1 MQFVLDSLNLTPV
14 ALGFCIVAVLIGA
27 VVKGYTGFGASML
40 WATSLSLV
48 LPPLQ
53 IVPMVLMFEVATSI
67 HLLPQVWKEVE
78 WRSLWLLLL
87 GTWLATPVGIYAL
100 ASIPAKP
107 IRIGLSVVVFIA
119 AILIWRGFSLK
130 DVPGRLA
137 TLGVGLTAGLLNGSM
152 AIVGPPVI
160 LFYFSSPVGIA
171 VGRASI
177 VTYFLGT
184 DSVGTAMFASQG
196 LISAEVLWRT
206 AIFLPVLLIGV
217 SLGARHFLGAT
228 PEAFRKVALIL
239 LIALSVALFAR
250 AVIL

>member
-1 MQFVLDSLNLTPV
+1 MQYVLDALNLTPV

-27 VVKGYTGFGASML
+27 FVKGYTGFGASML

-100 ASIPAKP
+100 ASIPANP

-130 DVPGRLA
+130 DVPGRPA
-137 TLGVGLTAGLLNGSM
+137 TFGVGLTAGLLNGSM

-206 AIFLPVLLIGV
+206 VFFLPVLLIGV
-217 SLGARHFLGAT
+217 NLGTRRFLGTT

-239 LIALSVALFAR
+239 LTALSVALFAR

>member
-1 MQFVLDSLNLTPV
+1 
-14 ALGFCIVAVLIGA
+14 
-27 VVKGYTGFGASML
+27 ML

-67 HLLPQVWKEVE
+67 HLLPQVWKEIE

-87 GTWLATPVGIYAL
+87 GTWAATPVGIYAL
-100 ASIPAKP
+100 ATIPADS
-107 IRIGLSVVVFIA
+107 IRIALAIIVFIA
-119 AILIWRGFSLK
+119 AILIWRGFTLRE
-130 DVPGRLA
+130 VPGQPA
-137 TLGVGLTAGLLNGSM
+137 TLGVGLAAGLLNGSM

-160 LFYFSSPVGIA
+160 LFYFSSPVGIT

-177 VTYFLGT
+177 ITYFLGT

-196 LISAEVLWRT
+196 LIGSEVLWRT
-206 AIFLPVLLIGV
+206 VIFLPVLLMGV
-217 SLGARHFLGAT
+217 NLGSRQFLGTT

-250 AVIL
+250 AVIV

>member
-1 MQFVLDSLNLTPV
+1 
-14 ALGFCIVAVLIGA
+14 
-27 VVKGYTGFGASML
+27 ML

-67 HLLPQVWKEVE
+67 HLLPQVWKEIE

-100 ASIPAKP
+100 ASIPANP
-107 IRIGLSVVVFIA
+107 IRIALSVVVFIA
-119 AILIWRGFSLK
+119 AILIWRAFTLQ
-130 DVPGRLA
+130 DVPGRPA

-152 AIVGPPVI
+152 AIVGPPAI

-196 LISAEVLWRT
+196 LIGSEVLWRT

-217 SLGARHFLGAT
+217 SLGTRQFLGAT
-228 PEAFRKVALIL
+228 PEAFRKVVLIL

-250 AVIL
+250 AVTL

>member
-206 AIFLPVLLIGV
+206 AIFIPVLLIGV
-217 SLGARHFLGAT
+217 SLGARRFLGTT
-228 PEAFRKVALIL
+228 PEAFRKATLIL
-239 LIALSVALFAR
+239 LTALSVALFAR
-250 AVIL
+250 AAIS

>member
-1 MQFVLDSLNLTPV
+1 MQSVLDALNLTPV

-27 VVKGYTGFGASML
+27 FVKGYTGFGASML

-100 ASIPAKP
+100 ASIPANP
-107 IRIGLSVVVFIA
+107 IRIGLSVVVFIT
-119 AILIWRGFSLK
+119 AILIWRGFTLN
-130 DVPGRLA
+130 DVPGRSA

-184 DSVGTAMFASQG
+184 DSVGTAMFAAQG

-217 SLGARHFLGAT
+217 SLGARQFLGTT

-250 AVIL
+250 SVIL

>member
-1 MQFVLDSLNLTPV
+1 MQSMLDALNLTPV
-14 ALGFCIVAVLIGA
+14 GLGFCVVAVLIGA
-27 VVKGYTGFGASML
+27 FVKGYTGFGASML

-87 GTWLATPVGIYAL
+87 GTWAATPVGIYAL
-100 ASIPAKP
+100 ASIPADP
-107 IRIGLSVVVFIA
+107 IRIALSVVVFIA
-119 AILIWRGFSLK
+119 AILIWRGFTLK
-130 DVPGRLA
+130 EVPGRSA
-137 TLGVGLTAGLLNGSM
+137 TLGVGLMAGLLNGSM

-160 LFYFSSPVGIA
+160 LFYFSSPVGIT

-177 VTYFLGT
+177 ITYFLGT

-196 LISAEVLWRT
+196 LIGSEVLWRT
-206 AIFLPVLLIGV
+206 VIFLPVLLMGV
-217 SLGARHFLGAT
+217 NLGSRQFLGTT

-250 AVIL
+250 AVIV